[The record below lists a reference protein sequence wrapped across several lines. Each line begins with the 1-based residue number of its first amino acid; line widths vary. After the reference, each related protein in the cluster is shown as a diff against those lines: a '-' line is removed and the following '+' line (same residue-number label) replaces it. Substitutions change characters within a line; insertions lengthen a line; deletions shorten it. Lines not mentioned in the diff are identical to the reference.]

1 MATKNT
7 IFSKICTNPDTF
19 NFMSPLSMHIF
30 YLIRSSGTCIALSFI
45 LIFVSEKTLACP
57 LELPAA
63 TISIKGHP
71 LAVELAATPDA
82 RVCGLSNRV
91 KLPENHG
98 MLFIYPTL
106 GPRTFWM
113 KDTHIPLSIAFLDDS
128 GLILSIQ
135 PMTPMQTNERY
146 RSLQPVRYALEVN
159 QSWFAEHGIG
169 VGDSVE
175 MKLPVVIDI
184 R

>member
-1 MATKNT
+1 MCRN
-7 IFSKICTNPDTF
+7 FSNNSNIPVGAKPLTF
-19 NFMSPLSMHIF
+19 
-30 YLIRSSGTCIALSFI
+30 IALSF
-45 LIFVSEKTLACP
+45 LVIFIPVKTVACP

-63 TISIKGHP
+63 TISIKNHT
-71 LAVELAATPDA
+71 LAVELATTPNA

-91 KLPENHG
+91 KLPDNHG

-128 GLILSIQ
+128 GRILSIQ
-135 PMTPMQTNERY
+135 PMKPMQTDERY
-146 RSLQPVRYALEVN
+146 RSVQPVRYALEVN
-159 QSWFAEHGIG
+159 QGWFVEHGIG
-169 VGDSVE
+169 VGDIVE
-175 MKLPVVIDI
+175 MKLPVVIEI

>member
-1 MATKNT
+1 MKKLNYLHA
-7 IFSKICTNPDTF
+7 FSI
-19 NFMSPLSMHIF
+19 HIF
-30 YLIRSSGTCIALSFI
+30 YHIRSSGTCIALSFI
-45 LIFVSEKTLACP
+45 LIFVSVKTLACP
-57 LELPAA
+57 LELLAV

-71 LAVELAATPDA
+71 LAVDLATTPKA

-135 PMTPMQTNERY
+135 PMTPIQTNERY

-175 MKLPVVIDI
+175 MKLPVVIEI

>member
-1 MATKNT
+1 MITKKSFT
-7 IFSKICTNPDTF
+7 AYPIFHNSNIPVGAK
-19 NFMSPLSMHIF
+19 PL
-30 YLIRSSGTCIALSFI
+30 TCIALSFI
-45 LIFVSEKTLACP
+45 TIFISAETLACP
-57 LELPAA
+57 LELPVA
-63 TISIKGHP
+63 TLSINGHA
-71 LAVELAATPDA
+71 LTVELATTPNA
-82 RVCGLSNRV
+82 RICGLSNRV

-135 PMTPMQTNERY
+135 GMAPMQTDERY

-159 QSWFAEHGIG
+159 QGWFAEHGIG
-169 VGDSVE
+169 VGDVFE
-175 MKLPVVIDI
+175 MKLPVVIQI
-184 R
+184 K

>member
-1 MATKNT
+1 MIAQKSFTACP
-7 IFSKICTNPDTF
+7 IFRNSNIPVGAK
-19 NFMSPLSMHIF
+19 PL
-30 YLIRSSGTCIALSFI
+30 TCIALSFI
-45 LIFVSEKTLACP
+45 LIFISVKTLACP
-57 LELPAA
+57 LELPVA
-63 TISIKGHP
+63 TISTKGHT
-71 LAVELAATPDA
+71 LAVELATTPKA

-91 KLPENHG
+91 KLPVNHG

-135 PMTPMQTNERY
+135 HMKPVQTDERY
-146 RSLQPVRYALEVN
+146 RSLQPVRYVLEVN
-159 QSWFAEHGIG
+159 QGWFAKNGIG
-169 VGDSVE
+169 VGDIVE
-175 MKLPVVIDI
+175 MKLPVVIEI